1 MGREIARAAITLWAA
16 LLVLPIA
23 QAQTAADYDQ
33 RLREMGLVDIKSLD
47 EDILV
52 ELRYATTNN
61 FMGQNIYG
69 TLRKAYFLPHFAR
82 KIARA
87 QEILRQ
93 RHPEYRLLIYDAA
106 RPRSAQYKMR
116 QAVEGTPYTAYVADA
131 SRGGRHNYGV
141 AVDLTIARKDGTPLD
156 MGAPFDHFGRE
167 AWIGDGRNTTLQ
179 HFKAYIEQMRQQG
192 IISAEAAANRTLL
205 VEIMDAVGLRPYAKE
220 WWHYQER
227 VSMSRTRELYE
238 LLDF

>member
-1 MGREIARAAITLWAA
+1 MGKIMRAAITLCTA
-16 LLVLPIA
+16 LFTFSTLQPQELPN
-23 QAQTAADYDQ
+23 YDSLI
-33 RLREMGLVDIKSLD
+33 RKMGLVDISTLD
-47 EDILV
+47 KEILV

-61 FMGQNIYG
+61 FMQQNIYG
-69 TLRKAYFLPHFAR
+69 ELRKAYFVPHFAR
-82 KIARA
+82 KIAQA
-87 QEILRQ
+87 QQILRQ
-93 RHPEYRLLIYDAA
+93 RKPGYRLLIYDAA
-106 RPRSAQYKMR
+106 RPQSAQRRMR
-116 QAVEGTPYTAYVADA
+116 QAVEGTPYTAYVAEA
-131 SRGGRHNYGV
+131 SRGGRHNFGV
-141 AVDLTIARKDGTPLD
+141 AVDLTIADKDGRPLD

-179 HFKAYIEQMRQQG
+179 HFKAYIAQMQKQG

-227 VSMSRTRELYE
+227 VSMSRTREIYK

>member
-1 MGREIARAAITLWAA
+1 MGKIMRAAITLCAA
-16 LLVLPIA
+16 LFTFSTL
-23 QAQTAADYDQ
+23 QAQELPDYDSLI
-33 RLREMGLVDIKSLD
+33 RKMGLVDISTLD
-47 EDILV
+47 KEILV

-61 FMGQNIYG
+61 FMQQNIYG
-69 TLRKAYFLPHFAR
+69 ELRKAYFVPHFAR
-82 KIARA
+82 KIAQA
-87 QEILRQ
+87 QQILRQ
-93 RHPEYRLLIYDAA
+93 RKPGYRLLIYDAA
-106 RPRSAQYKMR
+106 RPQSAQRRMR
-116 QAVEGTPYTAYVADA
+116 QAVEGTPYTAYVAEA
-131 SRGGRHNYGV
+131 SRGGRHNFGV
-141 AVDLTIARKDGTPLD
+141 AVDLTIADKDGRALD

-179 HFKAYIEQMRQQG
+179 HFKAYIAQMQKQG

-227 VSMSRTRELYE
+227 VSMSRTREIYK

>member
-1 MGREIARAAITLWAA
+1 MRAAITLCAA
-16 LLVLPIA
+16 LFTFSTL
-23 QAQTAADYDQ
+23 QAQELPDYDSLI
-33 RLREMGLVDIKSLD
+33 RKMGLVDINTLD
-47 EDILV
+47 KEILV

-61 FMGQNIYG
+61 FMQQNIYG
-69 TLRKAYFLPHFAR
+69 ELRKAYFVPHFAR
-82 KIARA
+82 KIAQA
-87 QEILRQ
+87 QQILRQ
-93 RHPEYRLLIYDAA
+93 RKPGYRLLIYDAA
-106 RPRSAQYKMR
+106 RPQSAQRRMR
-116 QAVEGTPYTAYVADA
+116 QAVEGTPYTAYVAEA
-131 SRGGRHNYGV
+131 SRGGRHNFGV
-141 AVDLTIARKDGTPLD
+141 AVDLTIADKDGRPLD

-179 HFKAYIEQMRQQG
+179 HFKAYIAQMQKQG

-227 VSMSRTRELYE
+227 VSMSRTREIYK

>member
-1 MGREIARAAITLWAA
+1 MEKIMRAAITLCAA
-16 LLVLPIA
+16 LFTFSTL
-23 QAQTAADYDQ
+23 QAQELPDYDSLI
-33 RLREMGLVDIKSLD
+33 RKMGLVDISTLD
-47 EDILV
+47 KEILV

-61 FMGQNIYG
+61 FMQQNIYG
-69 TLRKAYFLPHFAR
+69 ELRKAYFVPHFAR
-82 KIARA
+82 KIAQA
-87 QEILRQ
+87 QQILRQ
-93 RHPEYRLLIYDAA
+93 RKPGYRLLIYDAA
-106 RPRSAQYKMR
+106 RPQSAQRRMR
-116 QAVEGTPYTAYVADA
+116 QAVEGTPYTAYVAEA
-131 SRGGRHNYGV
+131 SRGGRHNFGV
-141 AVDLTIARKDGTPLD
+141 AVDLTIADKDGRPLD

-179 HFKAYIEQMRQQG
+179 HFKAYIAQMQKQG

-227 VSMSRTRELYE
+227 VSMSRTREIYK

>member
-1 MGREIARAAITLWAA
+1 MRAAITLCAA
-16 LLVLPIA
+16 LFTFSTL
-23 QAQTAADYDQ
+23 QAQELPNYDSLI
-33 RLREMGLVDIKSLD
+33 RKMGLVDISTLD
-47 EDILV
+47 KEILV

-61 FMGQNIYG
+61 FMQQNIYG
-69 TLRKAYFLPHFAR
+69 ELRKAYFVPHFAR
-82 KIARA
+82 KIAQA
-87 QEILRQ
+87 QQILRQ
-93 RHPEYRLLIYDAA
+93 RKPGYRLLIYDAA
-106 RPRSAQYKMR
+106 RPQSAQRRMR
-116 QAVEGTPYTAYVADA
+116 QAVEGTPYTAYVAEA
-131 SRGGRHNYGV
+131 SRGGRHNFGV
-141 AVDLTIARKDGTPLD
+141 AVDLTIADKDGRPLD

-179 HFKAYIEQMRQQG
+179 HFKAYIAQMQKQG

-227 VSMSRTRELYE
+227 VSMSSTREIYK

>member
-1 MGREIARAAITLWAA
+1 MGKIMRAAITLCAA
-16 LLVLPIA
+16 LFTFNTLQPQELPH
-23 QAQTAADYDQ
+23 YDSLI
-33 RLREMGLVDIKSLD
+33 RKMGLVDISTLD
-47 EDILV
+47 KEILV

-61 FMGQNIYG
+61 FMQQNIYG
-69 TLRKAYFLPHFAR
+69 ELRKAYFVPHFAR
-82 KIARA
+82 KIAQA
-87 QEILRQ
+87 QQILRQ
-93 RHPEYRLLIYDAA
+93 RKPGYRLLIYDAA
-106 RPRSAQYKMR
+106 RPQSAQRRMR
-116 QAVEGTPYTAYVADA
+116 QAVEGTPYTAYVAEA
-131 SRGGRHNYGV
+131 SRGGRHNFGV
-141 AVDLTIARKDGTPLD
+141 AVDLTIADKDGRPLD

-179 HFKAYIEQMRQQG
+179 HFKAYIAQMQKQG

-227 VSMSRTRELYE
+227 VSMSRTREIYK

>member
-1 MGREIARAAITLWAA
+1 MGKIMRAAITLYAA
-16 LLVLPIA
+16 LFTFNTL
-23 QAQTAADYDQ
+23 QAQELPNYDSLI
-33 RLREMGLVDIKSLD
+33 RKMGLVDISTLD
-47 EDILV
+47 KEILV

-61 FMGQNIYG
+61 FMQQNIYG
-69 TLRKAYFLPHFAR
+69 ELRKAYFVPHFAR
-82 KIARA
+82 KIAQA
-87 QEILRQ
+87 QQILQQ
-93 RHPEYRLLIYDAA
+93 RKPGYRLLIYDAA
-106 RPRSAQYKMR
+106 RPQSAQRRMR
-116 QAVEGTPYTAYVADA
+116 QAVEGTPYTAYVAEA
-131 SRGGRHNYGV
+131 LRGGRHNFGV
-141 AVDLTIARKDGTPLD
+141 AVDLTIADKDGRSLD

-179 HFKAYIEQMRQQG
+179 HFKAYIAQMQKQG

-227 VSMSRTRELYE
+227 VSMSRTREIYK

>member
-1 MGREIARAAITLWAA
+1 MGKIMRAAITLCAA
-16 LLVLPIA
+16 LFTFSTL
-23 QAQTAADYDQ
+23 QAQELPDYDSLI
-33 RLREMGLVDIKSLD
+33 RKMGLVDINTLD
-47 EDILV
+47 KEILV

-61 FMGQNIYG
+61 FMQQNIYG
-69 TLRKAYFLPHFAR
+69 ELRKAYFVPHFAR
-82 KIARA
+82 KIAQA
-87 QEILRQ
+87 QQILRQ
-93 RHPEYRLLIYDAA
+93 RKPGYRLLIYDAA
-106 RPRSAQYKMR
+106 RPQSAQRRMR
-116 QAVEGTPYTAYVADA
+116 QAVEGTPYTAYVAEA
-131 SRGGRHNYGV
+131 SRGGRHNFGV
-141 AVDLTIARKDGTPLD
+141 AVDLTIADKDGRPLD

-179 HFKAYIEQMRQQG
+179 HFKAYIAQMQKQG

-227 VSMSRTRELYE
+227 VSMSRTREIYK

>member
-1 MGREIARAAITLWAA
+1 
-16 LLVLPIA
+16 
-23 QAQTAADYDQ
+23 
-33 RLREMGLVDIKSLD
+33 MGLVDISTLD
-47 EDILV
+47 KDILV

-61 FMGQNIYG
+61 FMQQNIYG
-69 TLRKAYFLPHFAR
+69 ELRKAYFVPHFAR
-82 KIARA
+82 KIAQA
-87 QEILRQ
+87 QQILRQ
-93 RHPEYRLLIYDAA
+93 RKPGYRLLIYDAA
-106 RPRSAQYKMR
+106 RPQSAQRRMR
-116 QAVEGTPYTAYVADA
+116 QAVEGTPYTAYVAEA
-131 SRGGRHNYGV
+131 SRGGRHNFGV
-141 AVDLTIARKDGTPLD
+141 AVDLTIADKDGRPLD

-179 HFKAYIEQMRQQG
+179 HFKAYIAQMQKQG

-227 VSMSRTRELYE
+227 VSMSRTREIYK

>member
-1 MGREIARAAITLWAA
+1 MRAAITLCAA
-16 LLVLPIA
+16 LFTFNTL
-23 QAQTAADYDQ
+23 QAQELPNYDSLI
-33 RLREMGLVDIKSLD
+33 RKMGLVDISTLD
-47 EDILV
+47 KEILV

-61 FMGQNIYG
+61 FMQQNIYG
-69 TLRKAYFLPHFAR
+69 ELRKAYFVPHFAR
-82 KIARA
+82 MIAQA
-87 QEILRQ
+87 QQILRQ
-93 RHPEYRLLIYDAA
+93 RKPGYRLLIYDAA
-106 RPRSAQYKMR
+106 RPQSAQRRMR
-116 QAVEGTPYTAYVADA
+116 QAVEGTPYTAYVAEA
-131 SRGGRHNYGV
+131 SRGGRHNFGV
-141 AVDLTIARKDGTPLD
+141 AVDLTIADKDGRALD

-179 HFKAYIEQMRQQG
+179 HFKAYIAQMQKQG

-227 VSMSRTRELYE
+227 VSMSRTREIYK

>member
-1 MGREIARAAITLWAA
+1 MRAAITLCAA
-16 LLVLPIA
+16 LFTFSTL
-23 QAQTAADYDQ
+23 QAQELPDYDSLI
-33 RLREMGLVDIKSLD
+33 RKMGLVDISTLD
-47 EDILV
+47 KEILV

-61 FMGQNIYG
+61 FMQQNIYG
-69 TLRKAYFLPHFAR
+69 ELRKAYFVPHFAR
-82 KIARA
+82 KIAQA
-87 QEILRQ
+87 QQILRQ
-93 RHPEYRLLIYDAA
+93 RKPGYRLLIYDAA
-106 RPRSAQYKMR
+106 RPQSAQRRMR
-116 QAVEGTPYTAYVADA
+116 QAVEGTPYTAYVAEA
-131 SRGGRHNYGV
+131 SRGGRHNFGV
-141 AVDLTIARKDGTPLD
+141 AVDLTIADKDGRPLD

-179 HFKAYIEQMRQQG
+179 HFKAYIAQMQKQG

-227 VSMSRTRELYE
+227 VSMSRTREIYK

>member
-1 MGREIARAAITLWAA
+1 MGKIMRAAITLCAA
-16 LLVLPIA
+16 LFTFSTL
-23 QAQTAADYDQ
+23 QAQELPDYDSLI
-33 RLREMGLVDIKSLD
+33 RKMGLVDISTLD
-47 EDILV
+47 KEILV

-61 FMGQNIYG
+61 FMQQNIYG
-69 TLRKAYFLPHFAR
+69 ELRKAYFVPHFAR
-82 KIARA
+82 KIAQA
-87 QEILRQ
+87 QQILRQ
-93 RHPEYRLLIYDAA
+93 RKPGYRLLIYDAA
-106 RPRSAQYKMR
+106 RPQSAQHRMR
-116 QAVEGTPYTAYVADA
+116 QAVEGTPYTAYVAEA
-131 SRGGRHNYGV
+131 SRGGRHNFGV
-141 AVDLTIARKDGTPLD
+141 AVDLTIADKDGRPLD

-179 HFKAYIEQMRQQG
+179 HFKAYIAQMQMQG

-227 VSMSRTRELYE
+227 VSMSRTREIYK

>member
-1 MGREIARAAITLWAA
+1 MGKIMRAAITLCAA
-16 LLVLPIA
+16 LFTFSTL
-23 QAQTAADYDQ
+23 QAQELPNYDSLI
-33 RLREMGLVDIKSLD
+33 RKMGLVDISTLD
-47 EDILV
+47 KEILV

-61 FMGQNIYG
+61 FMQQNIYG
-69 TLRKAYFLPHFAR
+69 ELRKAYFVPHFAR
-82 KIARA
+82 KIAQA
-87 QEILRQ
+87 QQILRQ
-93 RHPEYRLLIYDAA
+93 RKPGYRLLIYDAA
-106 RPRSAQYKMR
+106 RPQSAQRRMR
-116 QAVEGTPYTAYVADA
+116 QAVEGTPYTAYVAEA
-131 SRGGRHNYGV
+131 SRGGRHNFGV
-141 AVDLTIARKDGTPLD
+141 AVDLTIADKDGRPLD

-179 HFKAYIEQMRQQG
+179 HFKAYIAQMQKQG

-227 VSMSRTRELYE
+227 VSMSRTREIYK

>member
-1 MGREIARAAITLWAA
+1 MGKIMRAAITLCAA
-16 LLVLPIA
+16 LFTFSTL
-23 QAQTAADYDQ
+23 QAQELPDYDS
-33 RLREMGLVDIKSLD
+33 LIREMGLVDISTLD
-47 EDILV
+47 KEILV

-61 FMGQNIYG
+61 FMQQNIYG
-69 TLRKAYFLPHFAR
+69 ELRKAYFVPHFAR
-82 KIARA
+82 KIAQA
-87 QEILRQ
+87 QQILRQ
-93 RHPEYRLLIYDAA
+93 RKPGYRLLIYDAA
-106 RPRSAQYKMR
+106 RPQSAQRRMR
-116 QAVEGTPYTAYVADA
+116 QAVEGTPYTAYVAEA
-131 SRGGRHNYGV
+131 SRGGRHNFGV
-141 AVDLTIARKDGTPLD
+141 AVDLTIADKDGRALD

-179 HFKAYIEQMRQQG
+179 HFKAYIAQMQKQG

-227 VSMSRTRELYE
+227 VSMSRTREIYK

>member
-1 MGREIARAAITLWAA
+1 MGKIMRAAITLYAA
-16 LLVLPIA
+16 LFTFSTLQPQELPN
-23 QAQTAADYDQ
+23 YDSLI
-33 RLREMGLVDIKSLD
+33 RKMGLVDINTLD
-47 EDILV
+47 KEILV

-61 FMGQNIYG
+61 FMQQNIYG
-69 TLRKAYFLPHFAR
+69 ELRKAYFVPHFAR
-82 KIARA
+82 KIAQA
-87 QEILRQ
+87 QQILRQ
-93 RHPEYRLLIYDAA
+93 RKPGYRLLIYDAA
-106 RPRSAQYKMR
+106 RPQSAQHRMR
-116 QAVEGTPYTAYVADA
+116 QAVEGTPYTAYVAEA
-131 SRGGRHNYGV
+131 SRGGRHNFGV
-141 AVDLTIARKDGTPLD
+141 AVDLTIADKDGRALD

-179 HFKAYIEQMRQQG
+179 HFKAYIAQMQKQG

-227 VSMSRTRELYE
+227 VSMSRTREIYK

>member
-1 MGREIARAAITLWAA
+1 MRAAITLCAA
-16 LLVLPIA
+16 LFTFNTLQPQELP
-23 QAQTAADYDQ
+23 DYDSLI
-33 RLREMGLVDIKSLD
+33 RKMGLVDINTLD
-47 EDILV
+47 KEILV

-61 FMGQNIYG
+61 FMQQNIYG
-69 TLRKAYFLPHFAR
+69 ELRKAYFVPHFAR
-82 KIARA
+82 KIAQA
-87 QEILRQ
+87 QQILRQ
-93 RHPEYRLLIYDAA
+93 RKPGYRLLIYDAA
-106 RPRSAQYKMR
+106 RPQSAQRRMR
-116 QAVEGTPYTAYVADA
+116 QAVEGTPYTAYVAEA
-131 SRGGRHNYGV
+131 SRGGRHNFGV
-141 AVDLTIARKDGTPLD
+141 AVDLTIADKDGRPLD

-179 HFKAYIEQMRQQG
+179 HFKAYIAQMQKQG

-227 VSMSRTRELYE
+227 VSMSRTREIYK

>member
-1 MGREIARAAITLWAA
+1 MGKIMRAAITLYAA
-16 LLVLPIA
+16 LFTFNTL
-23 QAQTAADYDQ
+23 QAQELPNYDSLI
-33 RLREMGLVDIKSLD
+33 RKMGLVDISTLD
-47 EDILV
+47 KDILV

-61 FMGQNIYG
+61 FMQQNIYG
-69 TLRKAYFLPHFAR
+69 ELRKAYFVPHFAR
-82 KIARA
+82 KIAQA
-87 QEILRQ
+87 QQILRQ
-93 RHPEYRLLIYDAA
+93 RKPCYRLLIYDAA
-106 RPRSAQYKMR
+106 RPQSAQHRMR
-116 QAVEGTPYTAYVADA
+116 QAVEGTPYTAYVAEA
-131 SRGGRHNYGV
+131 SRGGRHNFGV
-141 AVDLTIARKDGTPLD
+141 AVDLTIADKDGRPLD

-179 HFKAYIEQMRQQG
+179 HFKAYIAQMQKQG

-227 VSMSRTRELYE
+227 VSMSRTREIYK

>member
-1 MGREIARAAITLWAA
+1 MGKIMRAAITLCAA
-16 LLVLPIA
+16 LFTFSTL
-23 QAQTAADYDQ
+23 QAQELPDYDSLI
-33 RLREMGLVDIKSLD
+33 RKMGLVDISTLD
-47 EDILV
+47 KEILV

-61 FMGQNIYG
+61 FMQQNIYG
-69 TLRKAYFLPHFAR
+69 ELRKAYFVPHFAR
-82 KIARA
+82 KIAQA
-87 QEILRQ
+87 QQILRQ
-93 RHPEYRLLIYDAA
+93 RKPGYRLLIYDAA
-106 RPRSAQYKMR
+106 RPQSAQRRMR
-116 QAVEGTPYTAYVADA
+116 QAVEGTPYTAYVAEA
-131 SRGGRHNYGV
+131 SRGGRHNFGV
-141 AVDLTIARKDGTPLD
+141 AVDLTIADKDGRPLD

-179 HFKAYIEQMRQQG
+179 HFKAYIAQMQKQG

-227 VSMSRTRELYE
+227 VSMSRTREIYK

>member
-1 MGREIARAAITLWAA
+1 MGKIMRAAITLCAA
-16 LLVLPIA
+16 LFTFSALQPQELPN
-23 QAQTAADYDQ
+23 YDSLI
-33 RLREMGLVDIKSLD
+33 RKMGLVDISTLD
-47 EDILV
+47 KDILV

-61 FMGQNIYG
+61 FMQQNIYG
-69 TLRKAYFLPHFAR
+69 ELRKAYFVPHFAR
-82 KIARA
+82 KIAQA
-87 QEILRQ
+87 QQILRQ
-93 RHPEYRLLIYDAA
+93 RKPGYRLLIYDAA
-106 RPRSAQYKMR
+106 RPQSAQHRMR
-116 QAVEGTPYTAYVADA
+116 QAVEGTPYTAYVAEA
-131 SRGGRHNYGV
+131 SRGGRHNFGV
-141 AVDLTIARKDGTPLD
+141 AVDLTIADKDGRALD

-179 HFKAYIEQMRQQG
+179 HFKAYIAQMQKQG

-227 VSMSRTRELYE
+227 VSMSRTREIYK